1 MTEYTFDLFDPE
13 QSQHMWPLM
22 HELRAKCPVSRPMPG
37 IAYTARYED
46 TQAVFRNAKA
56 FPSVGGFRAQGTVVD
71 EDELLLGEMD
81 APLHTNLRRMLLKV
95 FNPGLAKKAE
105 AATRDVVNGLFDRID
120 ANGGGNLVNEF
131 GLPIPVSVTARLLGI
146 PPEDTEKVAAWFFE
160 ILHTDW
166 PAYNVLHRDQPD
178 SPRGITG
185 SAPELSAYLG
195 EQITRRRE
203 AATPPDDLLTG
214 LIQAD
219 LDGERCSDD
228 RVRALAVNF
237 LSAGL
242 STTNLI
248 GNLFYRLLSDDG
260 FQQTLRADRELIPK
274 AIEESLRVESP
285 VLFLFRTTAEDTEVG
300 GEVIQA
306 GERVAMGIACA
317 NRDETV
323 YDDPDEFRLDRSGT
337 PEHLAFGAG
346 PHLCLGNTMARME
359 AKVAIEEFFDRYAP
373 GELALAPDYHFE
385 LMPHYLEYGPERLDV
400 VVRRGA

>member
-1 MTEYTFDLFDPE
+1 MTEYTFDLFDPA

-22 HELRAKCPVSRPMPG
+22 HELRAKCPVSRPAPG
-37 IAYTARYED
+37 IVYTARYDD

-56 FPSVGGFRAQGTVVD
+56 FPSVGGFRSPGTVVD
-71 EDELLLGEMD
+71 DDELLLGEMD

-105 AATRDVVNGLFDRID
+105 AATRDVVRGLLDDID
-120 ANGGGNLVNEF
+120 AKGGGNLVNEF

-146 PPEDTEKVAAWFFE
+146 PPEDTEQVAAWFFE

-166 PAYNVLHRDQPD
+166 PAYNVLRKDDPD

-185 SAPELSAYLG
+185 SAPELSAYFGRL
-195 EQITRRRE
+195 ITERRE
-203 AATPPDDLLTG
+203 SASPPDDLITG
-214 LIQAD
+214 MIQAD
-219 LDGERCSDD
+219 LDGERMSDD
-228 RVRALAVNF
+228 RVRALCVNF

-248 GNLFYRLLSDDG
+248 GNLIFRLLSDDG
-260 FQQTLRADRELIPK
+260 FQQALRADRELIPK

-285 VLFLFRTTAEDTEVG
+285 VLFLFRTAVEDVELSG
-300 GEVIQA
+300 GEIKA

-323 YDDPDEFRLDRSGT
+323 YPDPDEFRLDRSGL

-359 AKVAIEEFFDRYAP
+359 AKVAIEEIFDRYAP

-385 LMPHYLEYGPERLDV
+385 LMPHFLEYGPERLDV
-400 VVRRGA
+400 VVRRAG